1 MRRREVRLL
10 KRQIELPLCG
20 RGLACLS
27 RERFH
32 CSIDAERLQYPQTC
46 VPTALSARKP
56 PNEMHRAVP

>member
-27 RERFH
+27 RERLH
-32 CSIDAERLQYPQTC
+32 CSIDAERLQYPQ
-46 VPTALSARKP
+46 
-56 PNEMHRAVP
+56 HFRADGIIGTRATE

>member
-27 RERFH
+27 RERLH
-32 CSIDAERLQYPQTC
+32 CSIDAERLQYPQH
-46 VPTALSARKP
+46 L
-56 PNEMHRAVP
+56 RANGIIGAQAAE